1 MMIGDDNIQLDTALL
16 ELMAD
21 RGLRSLEALDE
32 VFSIQAEVF
41 HLRGQLLRAS
51 KRYGDA
57 IAWLQR
63 SIDLDSKNLE
73 AYLGLGWCYKR
84 LGQVDLAIEA
94 LEHALDIPD
103 ETGIVQ
109 YNLAC
114 YWALVS
120 HIKLA
125 VEYLARALEIDP
137 HYRSMLAS
145 EPDFD
150 TIRNQPD
157 FLALTAITA

>member
-1 MMIGDDNIQLDTALL
+1 MIGDDNIQLDTALL

-63 SIDLDSKNLE
+63 SIDLDSNNLE

-94 LEHALDIPD
+94 LEHALGIPD

-125 VEYLARALEIDP
+125 VEYLSRALEIDP

>member
-63 SIDLDSKNLE
+63 SIDL
-73 AYLGLGWCYKR
+73 
-84 LGQVDLAIEA
+84 
-94 LEHALDIPD
+94 
-103 ETGIVQ
+103 
-109 YNLAC
+109 
-114 YWALVS
+114 
-120 HIKLA
+120 
-125 VEYLARALEIDP
+125 
-137 HYRSMLAS
+137 
-145 EPDFD
+145 
-150 TIRNQPD
+150 
-157 FLALTAITA
+157 